1 MSGDVNVLVAPF
13 TDATRPEFGIELSQT
28 IARNLKAARR
38 SVADAALDVQ
48 IRGPIGSSA
57 PSNQSTALEAMSE
70 HGAQILV
77 YGEVGSKHGRI
88 VVRPYLYLDPGWL
101 VGVEEFAGAYALDPI
116 TAGSTSGGNSTA
128 TRLLV
133 RKAVAVELSALA
145 SLAVGLSWFDANRM
159 KRALVWLDRAAMR
172 TRGRFAA
179 VAELFRGNVL
189 GKLGRFKEAEDAYLS
204 AELHRQGFHRAR
216 LGIVEIHFHRSSS
229 NCGRGAGGK
238 GLRDASAAFAHLA
251 RTAATGDDTAA
262 NQALFLRAR
271 LGQARA
277 DFCLSQAG
285 IENRWA
291 KAAAGF
297 RVVFRIGRKQPV
309 RFRTEYA
316 EAHGWLGFTL
326 LPGGPEEPG
335 ATAAYQEA
343 QRHFRVARNLTD
355 DSDRRRYFDRMLAF
369 LNHQLS
375 HR

>member
-1 MSGDVNVLVAPF
+1 
-13 TDATRPEFGIELSQT
+13 
-28 IARNLKAARR
+28 
-38 SVADAALDVQ
+38 
-48 IRGPIGSSA
+48 
-57 PSNQSTALEAMSE
+57 MSE

-88 VVRPYLYLDPGWL
+88 VVRPHLYLNPGWL

-116 TAGSTSGGNSTA
+116 TAGSTGASNMTA

-133 RKAVAVELSALA
+133 RKAVAVELSGLA

-159 KRALVWLDRAAMR
+159 QRALAWLNHAVTR

-179 VAELFRGNVL
+179 VAELFRGNAL
-189 GKLGRFKEAEDAYLS
+189 GKLGRFQEAEDAYLS
-204 AELHRQGFHRAR
+204 AELHRQGFSRAR
-216 LGIVEIHFHRSSS
+216 FGIVEVQFHRNSS
-229 NCGRGAGGK
+229 NCDHGASGK
-238 GLRDASAAFAHLA
+238 GLRDASTAFAHLA
-251 RTAATGDDTAA
+251 QTAATEYDTPA
-262 NQALFLRAR
+262 NQALLLRAR

-291 KAAAGF
+291 DAGAGF
-297 RVVFRIGRKQPV
+297 RAVLQMGRKQPA

-326 LPGGPEEPG
+326 LPGGPKEPG

-343 QRHFRVARNLTD
+343 QRHFRVARDLTD
-355 DSDRRRYFDRMLAF
+355 DSERRRYFAQMLAF
-369 LNHQLS
+369 VDRRRT